1 MSAPSSCTF
10 CRAAIAA
17 QEGRVHEAIA
27 LFETILQAQPQH
39 HPARLYRARLYALT
53 GRPLD
58 AIEELN
64 LLTGVAE
71 YAREAHRGLSGVFFL
86 LGMYED
92 AMHHLTSS
100 EHRSPLPGYACNPGS
115 RSICGLHATEG

>member
-1 MSAPSSCTF
+1 M
-10 CRAAIAA
+10 
-17 QEGRVHEAIA
+17 HEAIA

-39 HPARLYRARLYALT
+39 HPARLYRARLYALI

-64 LLTGVAE
+64 LLTDIAE
-71 YAREAHRGLSGVFFL
+71 YALEAHLGLSGVFFL

-92 AMHHLTSS
+92 AMHHLSRVRAYCQAPS
-100 EHRSPLPGYACNPGS
+100 EYRRPLPGYARN
-115 RSICGLHATEG
+115 